1 MNEYQGADSQ
11 QLPRLLVCVACGNP
25 VRLGYFQPGPWSRL
39 DSACVRVKRLPPK
52 LRLSPTP
59 NHERYSQPGP
69 WSRLDSACVRVK
81 RLPPKL
87 RLSPTPNHERYF
99 QPGPWSRLDSA
110 CVRVKRLPPKL
121 RLSPTP
127 NHERPHQGP
136 GGYCTVKCPPPTAPV
151 DEPFPRTI
159 LLPGAAPDGTVKV
172 SAALPLMLPYKSAS
186 TAPR

>member
-1 MNEYQGADSQ
+1 MNEYQGSDSQ

-25 VRLGYFQPGPWSRL
+25 VRLG
-39 DSACVRVKRLPPK
+39 
-52 LRLSPTP
+52 
-59 NHERYSQPGP
+59 
-69 WSRLDSACVRVK
+69 
-81 RLPPKL
+81 
-87 RLSPTPNHERYF
+87 YF